1 MIGNS
6 AMAWGYRLSVM
17 SSRET
22 TRLAHEHRGCAVGRC
37 TGSVA
42 YLSSYRYLRAEGQ
55 PVTVNRPLCA
65 KHAMTFSMK
74 YSLAWPGM
82 FRGFRR
88 PVSVGLA
95 SLAA

>member
-1 MIGNS
+1 
-6 AMAWGYRLSVM
+6 MAWGYRLSAI

-22 TRLAHEHRGCAVGRC
+22 TRLAHDDRGCAVGRC
-37 TGSVA
+37 TGSA
-42 YLSSYRYLRAEGQ
+42 GYLSSYRYLRSEGR

-82 FRGFRR
+82 FRGIRR
-88 PVSVGLA
+88 PAAVAWA
-95 SLAA
+95 SMAA

>member
-1 MIGNS
+1 
-6 AMAWGYRLSVM
+6 MAWGYRLSAM

-22 TRLAHEHRGCAVGRC
+22 SRLAPDHRGCAVGRC
-37 TGSVA
+37 TGSAA
-42 YLSSYRYLRAEGQ
+42 YLSSYRYLRSEGR
-55 PVTVNRPLCA
+55 PVTVNRRLCA

-88 PVSVGLA
+88 PAAVAWA
-95 SLAA
+95 SMAA

>member
-1 MIGNS
+1 
-6 AMAWGYRLSVM
+6 MAWGYRLSAI

-22 TRLAHEHRGCAVGRC
+22 TRLAHDDRGCAVGRC
-37 TGSVA
+37 TGSA
-42 YLSSYRYLRAEGQ
+42 GYLSSYRYLRSEGR

-82 FRGFRR
+82 FRGIRR
-88 PVSVGLA
+88 PSAVAWA
-95 SLAA
+95 SMAA

>member
-1 MIGNS
+1 
-6 AMAWGYRLSVM
+6 M

-22 TRLAHEHRGCAVGRC
+22 ARLTNDHRGCAVSRC
-37 TGSVA
+37 AGAAA
-42 YLSSYRYLRAEGQ
+42 YLSSYRYVRSEGR

-88 PVSVGLA
+88 PTAA
-95 SLAA
+95 SWASMAA